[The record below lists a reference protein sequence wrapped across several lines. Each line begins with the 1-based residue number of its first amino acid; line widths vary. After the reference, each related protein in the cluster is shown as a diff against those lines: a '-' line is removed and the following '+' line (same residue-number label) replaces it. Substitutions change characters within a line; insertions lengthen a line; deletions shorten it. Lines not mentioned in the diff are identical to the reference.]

1 MPRVRY
7 SPESALITRDPI
19 AILQWAACH
28 IEEVGL
34 HQGREVFAGAGRT
47 VTLACSPRGAIDVAA
62 GDGRR
67 SGDRYY
73 DTDAIR
79 RGRARALRIFAEH
92 LAGHPLEGGDPRD
105 AEDLHCGVIDQWS
118 NAPGRTAAEAAQALR
133 TAADPTEPI
142 F

>member
-1 MPRVRY
+1 M
-7 SPESALITRDPI
+7 EK
-19 AILQWAACH
+19 
-28 IEEVGL
+28 VGL

-47 VTLACSPRGAIDVAA
+47 VTLACSPLGAIDVAA

-67 SGDRYY
+67 NRDRYY

-79 RGRARALRIFAEH
+79 RGRARALRVFAEH
-92 LAGHPLEGGDPRD
+92 LAGHPLEGGDPRN
-105 AEDLHCGVIDQWS
+105 AEHLHCDVIDQWS

-133 TAADPTEPI
+133 TAADPAEPI